1 MSCMTILN
9 AEIRRKDGKPVS
21 DQDLMDFE
29 EAWMAISWAE
39 TYDHPHIAIS
49 NHNQHRIFASGAVWH
64 SFESADMRDF
74 AKSHPHL
81 QMEILADCD
90 DMDVGNTRIL
100 YEGDVVEEL
109 CEVKFFEKP
118 EKIKWDDS
126 VSPYEKLLGNPK
138 FLDMLGYHISCAL
151 QDMLENTGHEE
162 LGEYVIRSVIA
173 NPIAGDDMFSAVVG
187 WDLDDLIAR
196 ANDSL
201 EEQEDK

>member
-9 AEIRRKDGKPVS
+9 AEVRRKDGRPVS

-81 QMEILADCD
+81 QMEILADCED
-90 DMDVGNTRIL
+90 LDVGNTRIL

-109 CEVKFFEKP
+109 FEVKFFEKP
-118 EKIKWDDS
+118 EKIKWDDAP
-126 VSPYEKLLGNPK
+126 SPYKKLLDDAD
-138 FLDMLGYHISCAL
+138 FCTCLGEQIMYAI
-151 QDMLENTGHEE
+151 QDMLDNENKRD
-162 LGEYVIRSVIA
+162 LAQYVLESVIKYPA
-173 NPIAGDDMFSAVVG
+173 AGEDMFSAVVG
-187 WDLDDLIAR
+187 WALDDLIAR

-201 EEQEDK
+201 AEFRKE